1 MADVTRLPGLFEQIR
16 LVAGLRWKIL
26 RNGLRNKNRMWDLIG
41 VIISSIMGVILVSG
55 LSIAIFFGAY
65 TFIQGRHP
73 ERITLLF
80 WAIFMWWQILPI
92 FVAGFSPSF
101 SFHTLLRFPLKLSAF
116 YLIGIAYGLA
126 DSAAMASLV
135 WLGAMALATA
145 FADSSMLPAMILAC
159 VLFVAVNVTL
169 ERWVGSWLEKLMSKR
184 RSRELFFVLFIL
196 CMTSLQFIGPAIDK
210 YQRSAGKTSAQESV
224 EKIVKYARPLPASL
238 AGRILT
244 ASFERDSSSIAI
256 GVAGLAAYATF
267 FGALLFVR
275 YKAQYLGE
283 ELNETVAP
291 SRKSASLSPRSRI
304 AALPGDT
311 GGFSILPASV
321 SAVLMKEIRYL
332 LRNGFAAMLLFLP
345 PMLVLLFS
353 AQFGGLHPASRHPVS
368 PTYFFPGMMA
378 YLVLVLMAPSYNS
391 FAFEGRGMQTY
402 FMVPV
407 KFRDVL
413 LGKNLMTLAIMTFEI
428 ALCVVVLQWRVGLP
442 PRPVFVATMS
452 ALVFAVLGQLA
463 IANWS
468 SLTFPKK
475 MDFGK
480 MQGNRQSGMA
490 ALVTFG
496 AQIVFSGTSAVIFA
510 IGRFSGNDWLSVG
523 IFLFLAAAA
532 LAGYWSSLE
541 PLTKLAERKKE
552 SLLETLTK

>member
-1 MADVTRLPGLFEQIR
+1 VADVVRMPGLFEQIR

-26 RNGLRNKNRMWDLIG
+26 RNGLRNKNRRWDLIG
-41 VIISSIMGVILVSG
+41 VIISSIMGVILISG
-55 LSIAIFFGAY
+55 LSFAIYFGTY
-65 TFIQGRHP
+65 TFVQGHHP

-80 WAIFMWWQILPI
+80 WAIFVWWQILPI

-126 DSAAMASLV
+126 DSAAVASLL
-135 WLGAMALATA
+135 WLCAMTLATA
-145 FADSSMLPAMILAC
+145 FADSSMLPGMILAC

-169 ERWVGSWLEKLMSKR
+169 ERWIGSWVEKLMSKR
-184 RSRELFFVLFIL
+184 RSRELFLVLFIL
-196 CMTSLQFIGPAIDK
+196 CMTSLQFIGPAIEK
-210 YQRSAGKTSAQESV
+210 YQRSTGKTGRQESI
-224 EKIVKYARPLPASL
+224 ERIVKYARPLPASL

-244 ASFERDSSSIAI
+244 ASSEHDISSAAIAS
-256 GVAGLAAYATF
+256 AGLTGYAVL
-267 FGALLFVR
+267 FGALLFAR
-275 YKAQYLGE
+275 YKVQYLGE
-283 ELNETVAP
+283 ELNEAMAP
-291 SRKSASLSPRSRI
+291 SRKRARLWPRAQAATEHGVASEIR
-304 AALPGDT
+304 
-311 GGFSILPASV
+311 ILPATV

-353 AQFGGLHPASRHPVS
+353 AQFGGAHPMSNHPVS

-378 YLVLVLMAPSYNS
+378 YLVLMLMAPSYNS

-413 LGKNLMTLAIMTFEI
+413 LGKNLMTLVIMAFEI
-428 ALCVVVLQWRVGLP
+428 SLSVAVLQWRVGLP
-442 PRPVFVATMS
+442 PLSVFLATMS
-452 ALVFAVLGQLA
+452 ALVFAVVGQLT

-490 ALVTFG
+490 VLVTFG
-496 AQIVFSGTSAVIFA
+496 AQIVFGGTSAVIFMVCRL
-510 IGRFSGNDWLSVG
+510 GGNDWLPVG
-523 IFLFLAAAA
+523 VFLFLAIAA

-541 PLTKLAERKKE
+541 PLTKLAEQKKE

>member
-1 MADVTRLPGLFEQIR
+1 VADVVRLPGLFEQIR

-26 RNGLRNKNRMWDLIG
+26 RNGLRNKNRMWDLVG
-41 VIISSIMGVILVSG
+41 VITSSIMGVILISG
-55 LSIAIFFGAY
+55 LSVAFFFGTYA
-65 TFIQGRHP
+65 FIQGKHP

-80 WAIFMWWQILPI
+80 WAIFVWWQILPI

-101 SFHTLLRFPLKLSAF
+101 SFHALLRFPLKLSAF
-116 YLIGIAYGLA
+116 YIIGIAYGLA
-126 DSAAMASLV
+126 DSAAVASLV
-135 WLGAMALATA
+135 WLCAMTLATA

-159 VLFVAVNVTL
+159 VLFVVVNVTL
-169 ERWVGSWLEKLMSKR
+169 ERWIGSWVEKLMSRR
-184 RSRELFFVLFIL
+184 RSRELFLVLFIL
-196 CMTSLQFIGPAIDK
+196 CMTSLQFIGPTIQK
-210 YQRSAGKTSAQESV
+210 YQRSSSKTGTQESIGR
-224 EKIVKYARPLPASL
+224 IVKLARPLPASL

-244 ASFERDSSSIAI
+244 KSSERDIPSVAIAS
-256 GVAGLAAYATF
+256 AGLLAYALF
-267 FGALLFVR
+267 FGSLLYVR

-283 ELNETVAP
+283 ELNETMAP
-291 SRKSASLSPRSRI
+291 SLKSARISSRAQT
-304 AALPGDT
+304 AADHVDA
-311 GGFSILPASV
+311 GGKSILPAAV

-353 AQFGGLHPASRHPVS
+353 AQFGGPHPMTNRPVS

-378 YLVLVLMAPSYNS
+378 YLVLMLMAPSYNS

-413 LGKNLMTLAIMTFEI
+413 LGKNLMTLAIMAFEI
-428 ALCVVVLQWRVGLP
+428 SLCIVMLQWRVGLP
-442 PRPVFVATMS
+442 PLPVFLATMS
-452 ALVFAVLGQLA
+452 ALVFAVVGQLT

-475 MDFGK
+475 MEFGK

-490 ALVTFG
+490 VLITFG
-496 AQIVFSGTSAVIFA
+496 AQIVFGGTSAAIFTVCRL
-510 IGRFSGNDWLSVG
+510 GGNDWLPVG
-523 IFLFLAAAA
+523 IFLFLAIAA

-541 PLTKLAERKKE
+541 PLTKLAEQKKE
-552 SLLETLTK
+552 SLLEALTK